1 MGRNLDQ
8 SEGWK
13 SDFEFCSGFGTKRKL
28 MVQRL
33 WTKVWTR
40 FKLRVDL
47 ILN

>member
-33 WTKVWTR
+33 WTR